1 MKQYFFTLSITYQA
15 YLQHYSGQASNVLIV
30 TECGLKLQ
38 LPASRLRPFLT
49 HGGIQGRF
57 VLSTDMNNKFVKLTK
72 I

>member
-1 MKQYFFTLSITYQA
+1 MNHYYFTISVTYQA

-30 TECGLKLQ
+30 TECGLKIQ

-49 HGGIQGRF
+49 YGGIKGRF
-57 VLSTDMNNKFVKLTK
+57 ILATDSSNKFVELTK